1 MLEGWESPDVT
12 VYLVAILGL
21 LVVWQYYQMQIMA
34 GRILAVDIFDRSSI
48 RMYVYVI
55 PDDDHIC
62 EVCSAAH
69 GR

>member
-1 MLEGWESPDVT
+1 MLEGWEFPDIV
-12 VYLVAILGL
+12 VAILGL
-21 LVVWQYYQMQIMA
+21 LAVWQYCQMQIMA
-34 GRILAVDIFDRSSI
+34 GRTLAVDLFDRSGI